1 MASPERLQYIKTVK
15 RMLGDLPEE
24 DSGLIT
30 NIALDYGEQLNQA
43 QIPLEQYIPN
53 VPDFVK
59 ELKGSG
65 MSDGQVTKY
74 MEKTNIASIQDAMQQ
89 QDAQALAEENQR
101 RQHMMQQQA
110 IASFNQ
116 SLGGPAV

>member
-1 MASPERLQYIKTVK
+1 MASPERLQYVKAVK

-30 NIALDYGEQLNQA
+30 NIALDYGEQLRQA
-43 QIPLEQYIPN
+43 QIPLDQYIPN

-89 QDAQALAEENQR
+89 RDAQVLAEEDAK
-101 RQHMMQQQA
+101 RQHMMQQAA
-110 IASFNQ
+110 IGSFNE
-116 SLGGPAV
+116 SLGGPV